1 MGKNDDNTKNDIK
14 QEEDIA
20 ITAAEVA
27 ELFGLSVRRIQ
38 GLTKEGVLQGVKIPK
53 IRGKRYLQKETVRA
67 YVSYLSDKVKGK
79 SVSID
84 EARLKKEKLKA
95 ETELKESQKEL
106 HQLKTDIFRGKYI
119 PIEEVELD
127 YRRFFTTFKK
137 FADAI
142 PPRVA
147 VTIGAKLNPTEAREL
162 EKEMADEIN
171 EALKSFTI
179 AALKEGRREREEE
192 EG

>member
-1 MGKNDDNTKNDIK
+1 MGKNDDNTKNDTSRT
-14 QEEDIA
+14 EDIA

-27 ELFGLSVRRIQ
+27 ELFGLSVRRVQ

-53 IRGKRYLQKETVRA
+53 TRGKRYMQKETVRT
-67 YVSYLSDKVKGK
+67 YVTYLSDKIKGK

-84 EARLKKEKLKA
+84 EVRLKKEKLKA

-142 PPRVA
+142 PPRIA
-147 VTIGAKLNPTEAREL
+147 VSIGARLDPTEAREL
-162 EKEMADEIN
+162 EKEMAAEIN
-171 EALKSFTI
+171 EVLRTFTI
-179 AALKEGRREREEE
+179 AALKEETHEKDEV
-192 EG
+192 